1 MVAIMP
7 VRTTTCFML
16 RMRTALLFIV
26 VFIIVVLFIIT
37 HEISPLFLYIM
48 EQELIIHY
56 GNYCH
61 PFYSDG
67 VNH

>member
-7 VRTTTCFML
+7 VRTTTRLML
-16 RMRTALLFIV
+16 WMRTALLFIV
-26 VFIIVVLFIIT
+26 IFIVVIFFIIT
-37 HEISPLFLYIM
+37 HEISPLFLIIM
-48 EQELIIHY
+48 EQEVTFHY

-61 PFYSDG
+61 PSYNDG

>member
-7 VRTTTCFML
+7 VCTTTRFMLWMRTT
-16 RMRTALLFIV
+16 LLFIV
-26 VFIIVVLFIIT
+26 IFIVVILFIIT
-37 HEISPLFLYIM
+37 HEISPLFPIIM
-48 EQELIIHY
+48 EQELTFHY

-61 PFYSDG
+61 PFYNDG

>member
-7 VRTTTCFML
+7 VCTTTRFMLWMRTT
-16 RMRTALLFIV
+16 LLFIV
-26 VFIIVVLFIIT
+26 IFIVVILFIIT
-37 HEISPLFLYIM
+37 HEISPVPYYYGTRAHF
-48 EQELIIHY
+48 HY

-61 PFYSDG
+61 PSYNDG

>member
-7 VRTTTCFML
+7 VRTTTRFML
-16 RMRTALLFIV
+16 WMRTTLLFIV
-26 VFIIVVLFIIT
+26 IFIVVILFIVT
-37 HEISPLFLYIM
+37 HEISPLFLIIM
-48 EQELIIHY
+48 EQEVTFHY

-61 PFYSDG
+61 PFYNDG

>member
-7 VRTTTCFML
+7 VRTTTRFML
-16 RMRTALLFIV
+16 WMGTALLFIV
-26 VFIIVVLFIIT
+26 IFIVVILFIIT
-37 HEISPLFLYIM
+37 HEISPLFLIIM
-48 EQELIIHY
+48 EQEVTFHY

-61 PFYSDG
+61 PSYNDG